1 MARATIAPIHA
12 PSSPRTVDPSTFA
25 VPTTYAPPPPDPRP
39 EQSQDGG
46 PQHVRGGQDVCAP
59 PNEADRL
66 EGEGREGRIGAEE
79 PDGDEKLDLRFVHD
93 PADDPCCQESQQQA
107 STQIYDQR
115 PVGEVRP
122 DPPGSPNG
130 NEVTG
135 IGPQD
140 SPDTDQDCGLSKQD
154 ALTSVG
160 SHDGV
165 GALGAANLL
174 WSTSPVRHHTGL
186 RGPLPC
192 LPTNSSASPVGRLS
206 DGQSGV

>member
-1 MARATIAPIHA
+1 MRTRSRSGGRRRPTRSLITSRDLVGAPWTRPTRWHGR
-12 PSSPRTVDPSTFA
+12 PSPRSTPRA
-25 VPTTYAPPPPDPRP
+25 VP
-39 EQSQDGG
+39 
-46 PQHVRGGQDVCAP
+46 
-59 PNEADRL
+59 
-66 EGEGREGRIGAEE
+66 GRWTPARSRWPGRMRAAE

-174 WSTSPVRHHTGL
+174 WSTSPVPHHTGL